1 MAMVGQHL
9 QEDAIKAK
17 TMKDRVQSQKIVPS
31 GQQLYEEL
39 TQVDQELKEAQKYNR
54 EQCAAAAA
62 KKLEYESA
70 PGQEINKEEE
80 KKPEE
85 PKDVFQSVMPEP
97 EKEQEKLNRMSM
109 MTAKNVPQ
117 DTAAS
122 EQSSAVNTNTLHV
135 PFIQQRISDIK
146 DDIEKE
152 KLKQTQI

>member
-1 MAMVGQHL
+1 MG
-9 QEDAIKAK
+9 
-17 TMKDRVQSQKIVPS
+17 
-31 GQQLYEEL
+31 
-39 TQVDQELKEAQKYNR
+39 
-54 EQCAAAAA
+54 
-62 KKLEYESA
+62 YESA
-70 PGQEINKEEE
+70 PGQEINKEEKKPEINKEEEKKPEINKEEE

-152 KLKQTQI
+152 KLK